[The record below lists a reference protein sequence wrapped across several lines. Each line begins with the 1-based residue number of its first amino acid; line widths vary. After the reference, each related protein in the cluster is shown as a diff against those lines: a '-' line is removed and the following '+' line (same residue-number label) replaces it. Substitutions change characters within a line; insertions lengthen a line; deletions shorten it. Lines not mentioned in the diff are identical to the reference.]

1 MFLLLK
7 ICLLSVLCTI
17 INGRTSD
24 ILKVTLPHGGT
35 LVGRYLVSHDGHG
48 IRAFM
53 GVPYA
58 EPPINE
64 LRFKVSW
71 IKSCFAYN

>member
-1 MFLLLK
+1 MFILLK
-7 ICLLSVLCTI
+7 ICLLSVFCTII

-24 ILKVTLPHGGT
+24 ILKVTLPHGGV

-64 LRFKVSW
+64 LRFKVCW
-71 IKSCFAYN
+71 N